1 MLHQIVGGLK
11 NALGLN
17 RPGRNMAVFPDD
29 VFVVSYPKSGNTWT
43 RFLIANLVHP
53 NERAN
58 FANIN
63 RLVPDP
69 EALSRREL
77 DRLPHPR
84 YIKSH
89 QYFDPRYPKVIYVV
103 RDPRDVALSH
113 YHFQRKRKVL
123 ADSDRI
129 EPFVSRFVAGG
140 TSSYGSWGENV
151 AGWLATRNGSAGF
164 LLVRYEDMLAKP
176 NDELARVA
184 SFLSIAAHA
193 AQIHQAVQRSSADEM
208 RSMERNQAHLW
219 STTKDTRQDIPFVR
233 EAKAGGWKSE
243 LPQISIDE
251 IESKW
256 GGLMR
261 YLGYETK
268 GSGSGHDAV
277 FESVLTGLGR

>member
-1 MLHQIVGGLK
+1 MLNRIVGGFK
-11 NALGLN
+11 NAVGLN
-17 RPGRNMAVFPDD
+17 RPGRNLTVFPDD
-29 VFVVSYPKSGNTWT
+29 VFIVSYPKSGNTWT

-53 NERAN
+53 EERAN

-77 DRLPHPR
+77 EGVPCPR

-113 YHFQRKRKVL
+113 YHFQRKRKVI
-123 ADSDRI
+123 ADGDPM
-129 EPFVSRFVAGG
+129 EPFVSRFVNGG

-164 LLVRYEDMLAKP
+164 LLVRYEDMLANP
-176 NDELARVA
+176 SQEMTRVA
-184 SFLSIAAHA
+184 SFLSIAPDESR
-193 AQIHQAVQRSSADEM
+193 IRQAVQRSSADEM

-219 STTKDTRQDIPFVR
+219 STTKDTRQEIPFVR
-233 EAKAGGWKSE
+233 QAKAGGWKSE
-243 LPQISIDE
+243 LPHSCIVE
-251 IESKW
+251 IENKW

-261 YLGYETK
+261 HLGYEIREN
-268 GSGSGHDAV
+268 GSTRDVLS
-277 FESVLTGLGR
+277 ESILAGFGR

>member
-53 NERAN
+53 NERAH
-58 FANIN
+58 FGNIN

-129 EPFVSRFVAGG
+129 EPFVRRFVAGG

-184 SFLSIAAHA
+184 SFLSITADA